1 MTVLETGILPLDDA
15 PMLSPALPAQLDS
28 EWIIAQACAYVQ
40 ADLQKF
46 ESKLPDECKNASD
59 SQLGLTPLHV

>member
-15 PMLSPALPAQLDS
+15 PMLSLALLAQLDS
-28 EWIIAQACAYVQ
+28 EWIIAQACACMQ

-46 ESKLPDECKNASD
+46 ESKLPDACKNASD

>member
-15 PMLSPALPAQLDS
+15 PMLSLALLAQLDS
-28 EWIIAQACAYVQ
+28 EWIIAQACACMQ

-46 ESKLPDECKNASD
+46 ESKLSEVTCKI
-59 SQLGLTPLHV
+59 